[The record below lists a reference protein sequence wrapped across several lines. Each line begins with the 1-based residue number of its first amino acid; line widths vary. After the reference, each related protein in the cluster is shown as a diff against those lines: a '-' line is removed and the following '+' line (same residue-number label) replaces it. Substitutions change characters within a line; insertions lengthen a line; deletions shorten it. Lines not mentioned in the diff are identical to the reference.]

1 MTTESIPATV
11 FTNPVYLPMYVNQ
24 TSAGHPIFTAVPCGV
39 SLGYSDVLAVQVAV
53 VSSDTPF
60 DYVRLFRFR
69 NATQLVQQ
77 YVAHPTGEVVNW
89 PIVPPGS
96 TFVDT
101 SPANEA
107 GAALLYGWYQLSE
120 RSKILNGLTADTKKK
135 KKKKLPRSLARA
147 RAAAVFFGDFGDVG
161 ANAIVSPDPSQ
172 AVRVVAGN
180 SAQVFDADTGSTIG
194 DPILDV
200 VAGNDGYSGLYL

>member
-60 DYVRLFRFR
+60 DYFR

-107 GAALLYGWYQLSE
+107 GAALLYG
-120 RSKILNGLTADTKKK
+120 
-135 KKKKLPRSLARA
+135 
-147 RAAAVFFGDFGDVG
+147 AAAVFFGDFGDVG
-161 ANAIVSPDPSQ
+161 ADAIVSPDPSQ